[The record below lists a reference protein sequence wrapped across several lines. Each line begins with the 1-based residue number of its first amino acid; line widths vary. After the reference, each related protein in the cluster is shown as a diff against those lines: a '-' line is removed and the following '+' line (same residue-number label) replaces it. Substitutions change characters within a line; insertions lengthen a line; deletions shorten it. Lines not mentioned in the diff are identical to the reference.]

1 MPSGKQAI
9 KRRIRSVEATKKITQ
24 AMEMIAISKYQ
35 KQKQILEKNKEYSDT
50 LERVCA
56 QILKSAE
63 KEDIFWMKELKED
76 DNPLSIV
83 LTSDLGLCGAYNAN
97 VLKHFKKQAPKG
109 SYLVVGIKGYSW
121 FKYRNFK
128 LSRDLIHSDD
138 LNFKSISDAMIEV
151 IQKYREGE
159 ISSIRVYY
167 TKFHNSVN
175 FEPDSKQL
183 LPFLTPESD
192 EKDVLE
198 AETIFEPNAQVILDQ
213 MIPMTIIS
221 MVYRLYLES
230 KTSEQA
236 SRRIAMENATD
247 NAEEIVDHLTL
258 KYNQSRQAA
267 ITQEISEIIAGADAL

>member
-24 AMEMIAISKYQ
+24 AMEMISISKFQ

-56 QILKSAE
+56 QILKSVE
-63 KEDIFWMKELKED
+63 KEDIFWTQENKED
-76 DNPLSIV
+76 HNPLTIV

-138 LNFKSISDAMIEV
+138 LNYIEISDAMIEV

-159 ISSIRVYY
+159 ITSIHVFY

-175 FEPDSKQL
+175 FVPASKQL
-183 LPFLTPESD
+183 LPFLKPDVID
-192 EKDVLE
+192 EDVLDSD
-198 AETIFEPNAQVILDQ
+198 TIFEPNAQTILDE
-213 MIPMTIIS
+213 MIPMTVIS

-247 NAEEIVDHLTL
+247 NAEEIVENLTL